1 MAAAVVRVPIN
12 STAGAVPIKNE
23 KGEHLVVLARL
34 VYHHGILVPVRTSF
48 GLRRH
53 GGKTYNVST

>member
-34 VYHHGILVPVRTSF
+34 VYYHGIPVPVRTSF
-48 GLRRH
+48 GLHRRDR
-53 GGKTYNVST
+53 KT